1 MSCAAAGRSV
11 AHTLLENALW
21 EYGRIQ
27 VPAGKTKTLESSRRE
42 TRSM

>member
-1 MSCAAAGRSV
+1 MPCAARVGV

-27 VPAGKTKTLESSRRE
+27 VHAGKTKTLEPSRRE